1 MKFTKTLA
9 AIAAASLAV
18 SSLAVSAFAA
28 DALVSMTVPENSKP
42 QDAGQV
48 NLWEL
53 PFDDSVEAWAGKVD
67 KAVATITTEAYANGA
82 LGGNTVANNGWASSD
97 QIESSEAGT
106 HQWVW
111 DSIGGLQ
118 TQDADGKSNG
128 YFKVEVWWMNALGE
142 EGNQTPA
149 TLTIDKVDF
158 YDKAGDLLAT
168 YPAAADTD
176 TKPAEPKPIQTK
188 ADISFTDKKT
198 PSYTYTVK
206 GDIDTLKVDVALSA
220 DAAAAQAGW
229 NDWCSAGVAV
239 KNPDGTVKYYQ
250 WGGASVNWSWDVDGD
265 NVGET
270 KDGVGTETWVGTIGA
285 DGGQISIPVVKG
297 AVVDFYCLSWD
308 KYKGVQYTFTINDEE
323 AAVKPVEP
331 VDPVDPVEPVDPP
344 VDPGKTEDPAEPV
357 APADVKIANS
367 GRTVIDSGLVRTNI
381 INEWTG
387 NDADVIADKAAFAG
401 ANKISVKFTVTNFT
415 TPFKAWIAMADSK
428 WECQFQGEGD
438 KRNAN
443 AKCTPVE
450 VTGNGTY
457 VVTIDLDKVIDGVA
471 FISVCTDLKA
481 ADGDAIPTIAIDQ
494 IKINEEITV
503 KPGEP
508 ADPTKP
514 SKPEDPTKPGESDP
528 VKPGESD
535 PVKPGDCSGEPVNP
549 PTGAAVAVIPAVL
562 AAAAVA
568 TTGIVLKKRS
578 K

>member
-1 MKFTKTLA
+1 MKFKKTLA
-9 AIAAASLAV
+9 SVCAAAIAV

-28 DALVSMTVPENSKP
+28 PLADKLKN
-42 QDAGQV
+42 DNWV
-48 NLWEL
+48 N
-53 PFDDSVEAWAGKVD
+53 PRSYSVKSADITSDDLSAVNKVVFNMNVYD
-67 KAVATITTEAYANGA
+67 INYGWNNGA
-82 LGGNTVANNGWASSD
+82 VIVKTDATKDNWIQKTFGGTESDKQESKDVVFEKTGAFEVPVEFTPGPNGAFELMVTGVADNAFAVESIALYSD
-97 QIESSEAGT
+97 AELVGT
-106 HQWVW
+106 Y
-111 DSIGGLQ
+111 G
-118 TQDADGKSNG
+118 ADGYVKAS
-128 YFKVEVWWMNALGE
+128 
-142 EGNQTPA
+142 TP
-149 TLTIDKVDF
+149 
-158 YDKAGDLLAT
+158 
-168 YPAAADTD
+168 
-176 TKPAEPKPIQTK
+176 EQPKPVQTK
-188 ADISFTDKKT
+188 ADISFTDGKT

-220 DAAAAQAGW
+220 DAAADGSGW
-229 NDWCSAGVAV
+229 NDYCSAGVAV

-250 WGGASVNWSWDVDGD
+250 WGGASIAWAWDVNGDG
-265 NVGET
+265 VGDT
-270 KDGVGTETWVGTIGA
+270 KDGVGTETWVGTVGA
-285 DGGQISIPVVKG
+285 DGGQLSIPVVKG

-331 VDPVDPVEPVDPP
+331 VDPVDPVDPP

-503 KPGEP
+503 KPGE
-508 ADPTKP
+508 
-514 SKPEDPTKPGESDP
+514 
-528 VKPGESD
+528 SD

-549 PTGAAVAVIPAVL
+549 PTGAAVAVIPAAL

>member
-9 AIAAASLAV
+9 SVCAAAIAV
-18 SSLAVSAFAA
+18 SSLAVSAFAGSITFSDTA
-28 DALVSMTVPENSKP
+28 WWTQKDLKIEDILEGNKPEDVESITFTSDTTFLIGYNSTKVTDEKTGSTWK
-42 QDAGQV
+42 QDA
-48 NLWEL
+48 
-53 PFDDSVEAWAGKVD
+53 
-67 KAVATITTEAYANGA
+67 T
-82 LGGNTVANNGWASSD
+82 
-97 QIESSEAGT
+97 
-106 HQWVW
+106 
-111 DSIGGLQ
+111 
-118 TQDADGKSNG
+118 
-128 YFKVEVWWMNALGE
+128 
-142 EGNQTPA
+142 
-149 TLTIDKVDF
+149 
-158 YDKAGDLLAT
+158 
-168 YPAAADTD
+168 AADTYTVSD
-176 TKPAEPKPIQTK
+176 AVLAPQEIEGKTVNPAFSVMLSKGDGVDYTINWKVNLKNNDPAKPKPVQTK
-188 ADISFTDKKT
+188 ADISFTDGKT

-206 GDIDTLKVDVALSA
+206 GDIDALKVDVALSA
-220 DAAAAQAGW
+220 DAVAAGSGW
-229 NDWCSAGVAV
+229 NDYCSAGVAV

-250 WGGASVNWSWDVDGD
+250 WGGASIAWAWDVNGDG
-265 NVGET
+265 VGDT
-270 KDGVGTETWVGTIGA
+270 KDGVGTETWVGTVGA
-285 DGGQISIPVVKG
+285 DGGQLSIPVVKG

-308 KYKGVQYTFTINDEE
+308 AYKGVQYTLTINDEE
-323 AAVKPVEP
+323 AAVKPGEP
-331 VDPVDPVEPVDPP
+331 DPVDPVDPP

-503 KPGEP
+503 KPGES
-508 ADPTKP
+508 DPTKP
-514 SKPEDPTKPGESDP
+514 GESDPTKPGESDP

-549 PTGAAVAVIPAVL
+549 PTGAAVAVIPAAL

>member
-28 DALVSMTVPENSKP
+28 DALVSMTVPESSKP

-97 QIESSEAGT
+97 QIQSSEAGT

-118 TQDADGKSNG
+118 TKDADGKSNG

-176 TKPAEPKPIQTK
+176 TKPAEPKPVQTK
-188 ADISFTDKKT
+188 ADISFTDGKT

-206 GDIDTLKVDVALSA
+206 GDIDALKVDVALSA
-220 DAAAAQAGW
+220 DAAAAGSGW
-229 NDWCSAGVAV
+229 NDYCSAGVAV

-250 WGGASVNWSWDVDGD
+250 WGGASIAWAWDVNGDG
-265 NVGET
+265 VGDT
-270 KDGVGTETWVGTIGA
+270 KDGVGTETWVGTVGA
-285 DGGQISIPVVKG
+285 DGGQLSIPVVKG

-308 KYKGVQYTFTINDEE
+308 SYKGVQYTFTINDEE
-323 AAVKPVEP
+323 AAVKPGEP
-331 VDPVDPVEPVDPP
+331 DPVDPVDPP

-357 APADVKIANS
+357 APADVTIANS

-438 KRNAN
+438 ERNAN

-503 KPGEP
+503 KPGE
-508 ADPTKP
+508 T
-514 SKPEDPTKPGESDP
+514 EDPTKPGETEDP
-528 VKPGESD
+528 AEPGESSGD
-535 PVKPGDCSGEPVNP
+535 VNPGECSGEPVNP

>member
-1 MKFTKTLA
+1 MKFKKTLA
-9 AIAAASLAV
+9 SVCAAAIAV
-18 SSLAVSAFAA
+18 SSLAVSAFAGSITFSDTA
-28 DALVSMTVPENSKP
+28 WWTQKDLKIEDILEGNKPEDVESITFTSDTTFLIGYNSTKVTDEKTGSTWK
-42 QDAGQV
+42 QDA
-48 NLWEL
+48 
-53 PFDDSVEAWAGKVD
+53 
-67 KAVATITTEAYANGA
+67 T
-82 LGGNTVANNGWASSD
+82 
-97 QIESSEAGT
+97 
-106 HQWVW
+106 
-111 DSIGGLQ
+111 
-118 TQDADGKSNG
+118 
-128 YFKVEVWWMNALGE
+128 
-142 EGNQTPA
+142 
-149 TLTIDKVDF
+149 
-158 YDKAGDLLAT
+158 
-168 YPAAADTD
+168 AADTYTVSD
-176 TKPAEPKPIQTK
+176 AVLAPQEIEGKTVNPAFSVMLSKGDGVDYTINWKVNLKNNDPAKPKPVQTK
-188 ADISFTDKKT
+188 ADISFTDGKT

-206 GDIDTLKVDVALSA
+206 GDIDALKVDVALSA
-220 DAAAAQAGW
+220 DAAAAGAGW
-229 NDWCSAGVAV
+229 NDYCSAGVAV

-250 WGGASVNWSWDVDGD
+250 WGGASVTWSWDVDGD

-308 KYKGVQYTFTINDEE
+308 SYKGVQYTLTINDEE
-323 AAVKPVEP
+323 AAVKPIDP
-331 VDPVDPVEPVDPP
+331 VDPVDPVDPP

-357 APADVKIANS
+357 APADVTIANS

-438 KRNAN
+438 ERNAN

-508 ADPTKP
+508 ANPTKPGESEDPTKP
-514 SKPEDPTKPGESDP
+514 GESDPTKPGESDP

-549 PTGAAVAVIPAVL
+549 PTGAAVAVIPAAL

>member
-1 MKFTKTLA
+1 MKFKKTLA
-9 AIAAASLAV
+9 SVCAAAIAV

-28 DALVSMTVPENSKP
+28 PLADKLKN
-42 QDAGQV
+42 DNWV
-48 NLWEL
+48 N
-53 PFDDSVEAWAGKVD
+53 PRSYSVKSADITSDDLSAVNKVVFNMNVYD
-67 KAVATITTEAYANGA
+67 INYGWNNGA
-82 LGGNTVANNGWASSD
+82 VIVKTDATKDNWIQKTFGGTESDKQESKDVVFEKTGAFEVPVEFTPGPNGAFELMVTGVADNAFAVESIALYSD
-97 QIESSEAGT
+97 AELVGT
-106 HQWVW
+106 Y
-111 DSIGGLQ
+111 G
-118 TQDADGKSNG
+118 ADGYVKAS
-128 YFKVEVWWMNALGE
+128 
-142 EGNQTPA
+142 TP
-149 TLTIDKVDF
+149 
-158 YDKAGDLLAT
+158 
-168 YPAAADTD
+168 
-176 TKPAEPKPIQTK
+176 EQPKPVQTK
-188 ADISFTDKKT
+188 ADISFTDGKT

-220 DAAAAQAGW
+220 DAAAAGSGW
-229 NDWCSAGVAV
+229 NDYCSAGVAV

-250 WGGASVNWSWDVDGD
+250 WGGASIAWAWDVDGD
-265 NVGET
+265 GVGDT
-270 KDGVGTETWVGTIGA
+270 KDGVGTETWVGTVGA
-285 DGGQISIPVVKG
+285 DGGQLSIPVVKG
-297 AVVDFYCLSWD
+297 AVVDFYCLSWNT
-308 KYKGVQYTFTINDEE
+308 YKGVQYTLTINDEE
-323 AAVKPVEP
+323 AAVKPV
-331 VDPVDPVEPVDPP
+331 DPVDPVDPP

-367 GRTVIDSGLVRTNI
+367 GRTVVDSGLVRTNI

-481 ADGDAIPTIAIDQ
+481 TDGDAIPTIAIDQ
-494 IKINEEITV
+494 IKINEEIT
-503 KPGEP
+503 
-508 ADPTKP
+508 
-514 SKPEDPTKPGESDP
+514 

-549 PTGAAVAVIPAVL
+549 PTGAAVAVIPAAL

>member
-118 TQDADGKSNG
+118 TKDADGKSNG
-128 YFKVEVWWMNALGE
+128 YFRVEVWWMNALGE

-168 YPAAADTD
+168 YPAAADT
-176 TKPAEPKPIQTK
+176 PAEPKPIQTK

-220 DAAAAQAGW
+220 DAAAAGSGW
-229 NDWCSAGVAV
+229 NDYCSAGVAV

-270 KDGVGTETWVGTIGA
+270 KDGVGTETWVGTVGA

-308 KYKGVQYTFTINDEE
+308 TYNGVQYTLTINDEE
-323 AAVKPVEP
+323 AAVEPGEPEEPTKPGE
-331 VDPVDPVEPVDPP
+331 
-344 VDPGKTEDPAEPV
+344 TEDPAEPGESSG
-357 APADVKIANS
+357 DVN
-367 GRTVIDSGLVRTNI
+367 
-381 INEWTG
+381 
-387 NDADVIADKAAFAG
+387 
-401 ANKISVKFTVTNFT
+401 
-415 TPFKAWIAMADSK
+415 
-428 WECQFQGEGD
+428 
-438 KRNAN
+438 
-443 AKCTPVE
+443 
-450 VTGNGTY
+450 
-457 VVTIDLDKVIDGVA
+457 
-471 FISVCTDLKA
+471 
-481 ADGDAIPTIAIDQ
+481 
-494 IKINEEITV
+494 
-503 KPGEP
+503 PGE
-508 ADPTKP
+508 
-514 SKPEDPTKPGESDP
+514 
-528 VKPGESD
+528 
-535 PVKPGDCSGEPVNP
+535 CSGEPVNP

>member
-9 AIAAASLAV
+9 SVCAAAIAV
-18 SSLAVSAFAA
+18 SSLAVSAFAGSITFSDKVWWTQKDLKIEDILEGNKPEDVESITFTGDTA
-28 DALVSMTVPENSKP
+28 FLIGYNSTTVTDETKGSTWKASETPANTFTVTDAVLTAQKIGENTIFPAFSVMLSKG
-42 QDAGQV
+42 DGVDYTINWKV
-48 NLWEL
+48 NL
-53 PFDDSVEAWAGKVD
+53 K
-67 KAVATITTEAYANGA
+67 
-82 LGGNTVANNGWASSD
+82 NND
-97 QIESSEAGT
+97 
-106 HQWVW
+106 
-111 DSIGGLQ
+111 
-118 TQDADGKSNG
+118 
-128 YFKVEVWWMNALGE
+128 
-142 EGNQTPA
+142 
-149 TLTIDKVDF
+149 
-158 YDKAGDLLAT
+158 
-168 YPAAADTD
+168 PAA
-176 TKPAEPKPIQTK
+176 PKPVQTK
-188 ADISFTDKKT
+188 ADISFTDGKT

-206 GDIDTLKVDVALSA
+206 GDIDALKVDVALSA
-220 DAAAAQAGW
+220 DAAAAGSGW

-270 KDGVGTETWVGTIGA
+270 KDGVGTETWVGTVGA

-308 KYKGVQYTFTINDEE
+308 SYKGVQYTFTINDEE
-323 AAVKPVEP
+323 AAVKPGEP
-331 VDPVDPVEPVDPP
+331 DPVDPVEPP

-514 SKPEDPTKPGESDP
+514 GESDPVKPGESDP

-549 PTGAAVAVIPAVL
+549 PTGAAVAVIPAAL

>member
-1 MKFTKTLA
+1 MKFKKTLA
-9 AIAAASLAV
+9 SVCAAAIAV

-28 DALVSMTVPENSKP
+28 PLADKLKN
-42 QDAGQV
+42 DNWV
-48 NLWEL
+48 N
-53 PFDDSVEAWAGKVD
+53 PRSYSVKSADITSDDLSAVNKVVFNMNVYD
-67 KAVATITTEAYANGA
+67 INYGWNNGA
-82 LGGNTVANNGWASSD
+82 VIVKTDATKDNWIQKTFGGTESDKQESKDVVFEKTGAFEVPVEFTPGPNGAFELMVTGVADNAFAVESIALYSD
-97 QIESSEAGT
+97 AELVGT
-106 HQWVW
+106 Y
-111 DSIGGLQ
+111 G
-118 TQDADGKSNG
+118 ADGYVKAS
-128 YFKVEVWWMNALGE
+128 
-142 EGNQTPA
+142 TP
-149 TLTIDKVDF
+149 
-158 YDKAGDLLAT
+158 
-168 YPAAADTD
+168 
-176 TKPAEPKPIQTK
+176 EQPKPVQTK
-188 ADISFTDKKT
+188 ADISFTDGKT

-220 DAAAAQAGW
+220 DAAAAGSGW
-229 NDWCSAGVAV
+229 NDYCSAGVAV

-250 WGGASVNWSWDVDGD
+250 WGGASIAWAWDVNGDG
-265 NVGET
+265 VGDT
-270 KDGVGTETWVGTIGA
+270 KDGVGTETWVGTVGA
-285 DGGQISIPVVKG
+285 DGGQLSIPVVKG
-297 AVVDFYCLSWD
+297 AVVDFYCLSWNT
-308 KYKGVQYTFTINDEE
+308 YKGVQYTLTINDEE
-323 AAVKPVEP
+323 AAVKP

-367 GRTVIDSGLVRTNI
+367 GRTVVDSGLVRTNI

-503 KPGEP
+503 KPGE
-508 ADPTKP
+508 
-514 SKPEDPTKPGESDP
+514 
-528 VKPGESD
+528 SD

-549 PTGAAVAVIPAVL
+549 PTGAAVAVIPAAL

>member
-9 AIAAASLAV
+9 SVCAAAIAV
-18 SSLAVSAFAA
+18 SSLAVSAFAGSITFSDTA
-28 DALVSMTVPENSKP
+28 WWTQKNLKIEDILEGNKPEDVESITFTSDTTFLIGYNSTKVTDEKTGSTWK
-42 QDAGQV
+42 QDA
-48 NLWEL
+48 
-53 PFDDSVEAWAGKVD
+53 
-67 KAVATITTEAYANGA
+67 T
-82 LGGNTVANNGWASSD
+82 
-97 QIESSEAGT
+97 
-106 HQWVW
+106 
-111 DSIGGLQ
+111 
-118 TQDADGKSNG
+118 
-128 YFKVEVWWMNALGE
+128 
-142 EGNQTPA
+142 
-149 TLTIDKVDF
+149 
-158 YDKAGDLLAT
+158 
-168 YPAAADTD
+168 AADTYTVSD
-176 TKPAEPKPIQTK
+176 AVLAPQEIEGKTVNPAFSVMLSKGDGVDYTINWKVNLKNNDPAKPKPVQTK
-188 ADISFTDKKT
+188 ADISFTDGKT

-206 GDIDTLKVDVALSA
+206 GDIDALKVDVALSA
-220 DAAAAQAGW
+220 DAVAAGSGW
-229 NDWCSAGVAV
+229 NDYCSAGVAV

-250 WGGASVNWSWDVDGD
+250 WGGASIAWAWDVNGDG
-265 NVGET
+265 VGDT
-270 KDGVGTETWVGTIGA
+270 KDGVGTETWVGTVGA
-285 DGGQISIPVVKG
+285 DGGQLSIPVVKG

-308 KYKGVQYTFTINDEE
+308 AYKGVQYTLTINDEE
-323 AAVKPVEP
+323 AAVKPGEPDP
-331 VDPVDPVEPVDPP
+331 VDPVDPVDPP

-503 KPGEP
+503 KPGES
-508 ADPTKP
+508 DPTKP
-514 SKPEDPTKPGESDP
+514 GESDPTKPGESDP

>member
-28 DALVSMTVPENSKP
+28 DALVSMTVPENGKP

-67 KAVATITTEAYANGA
+67 KAVATVTTEAYANGA
-82 LGGNTVANNGWASSD
+82 LGGNTVANDGWASSD
-97 QIESSEAGT
+97 QVESSEAGT
-106 HQWVW
+106 HEWVW

-176 TKPAEPKPIQTK
+176 TKPAEP
-188 ADISFTDKKT
+188 
-198 PSYTYTVK
+198 
-206 GDIDTLKVDVALSA
+206 
-220 DAAAAQAGW
+220 
-229 NDWCSAGVAV
+229 
-239 KNPDGTVKYYQ
+239 
-250 WGGASVNWSWDVDGD
+250 
-265 NVGET
+265 
-270 KDGVGTETWVGTIGA
+270 
-285 DGGQISIPVVKG
+285 
-297 AVVDFYCLSWD
+297 
-308 KYKGVQYTFTINDEE
+308 
-323 AAVKPVEP
+323 
-331 VDPVDPVEPVDPP
+331 
-344 VDPGKTEDPAEPV
+344 V
-357 APADVKIANS
+357 APADVTIANS
-367 GRTVIDSGLVRTNI
+367 GRTVVDSGLVRTNI

-428 WECQFQGEGD
+428 WECQFQGEGNEV
-438 KRNAN
+438 NAN

-471 FISVCTDLKA
+471 FIAVCTDLKA
-481 ADGDAIPTIAIDQ
+481 AEDDAIPTIAIDQ

-503 KPGEP
+503 KPGETTE
-508 ADPTKP
+508 PT
-514 SKPEDPTKPGESDP
+514 EPG
-528 VKPGESD
+528 KSD

-549 PTGAAVAVIPAVL
+549 PTGAAVAVIPAAL

>member
-9 AIAAASLAV
+9 SIAAAAIAV

-67 KAVATITTEAYANGA
+67 KAVATITTEAYANGV

-118 TQDADGKSNG
+118 TKDADGKSNG

-206 GDIDTLKVDVALSA
+206 GDIDALKVDVALSA
-220 DAAAAQAGW
+220 DAAAAGSGW
-229 NDWCSAGVAV
+229 NDYCSAGVAV

-250 WGGASVNWSWDVDGD
+250 WGGASIAWAWDVNGDG
-265 NVGET
+265 VGDT
-270 KDGVGTETWVGTIGA
+270 KDGVGTETWVGTVGA
-285 DGGQISIPVVKG
+285 DGGQLSIPVVKG

-308 KYKGVQYTFTINDEE
+308 AYKGVQYTLTINDEE
-323 AAVKPVEP
+323 AAVKPGEP
-331 VDPVDPVEPVDPP
+331 DPVDPVDPP

-438 KRNAN
+438 ERNAN

-503 KPGEP
+503 KPGES
-508 ADPTKP
+508 DPT
-514 SKPEDPTKPGESDP
+514 
-528 VKPGESD
+528 KPGESD

-549 PTGAAVAVIPAVL
+549 PTGAAVAVIPAAL
-562 AAAAVA
+562 AAAAAA

>member
-9 AIAAASLAV
+9 SVCAAAIAV
-18 SSLAVSAFAA
+18 SSLAVSAFAGSITFSDTA
-28 DALVSMTVPENSKP
+28 WWTQKDLKIEDILEGNKPEDVESITFTSDTTFLIGYNSTKVTDEKTGSTWK
-42 QDAGQV
+42 QDA
-48 NLWEL
+48 
-53 PFDDSVEAWAGKVD
+53 
-67 KAVATITTEAYANGA
+67 T
-82 LGGNTVANNGWASSD
+82 
-97 QIESSEAGT
+97 
-106 HQWVW
+106 
-111 DSIGGLQ
+111 
-118 TQDADGKSNG
+118 
-128 YFKVEVWWMNALGE
+128 
-142 EGNQTPA
+142 
-149 TLTIDKVDF
+149 
-158 YDKAGDLLAT
+158 
-168 YPAAADTD
+168 AADTYTVSD
-176 TKPAEPKPIQTK
+176 AVLAPQEIEGKTVNPAFSVMLSKGDGVDYTINWKVNLKNNDPAKPKPVQTK
-188 ADISFTDKKT
+188 ADISFTDGKT

-206 GDIDTLKVDVALSA
+206 GDIDALKVDVALSA
-220 DAAAAQAGW
+220 DAVAAGSGW
-229 NDWCSAGVAV
+229 NDYCSAGVAV

-265 NVGET
+265 TVGET

-308 KYKGVQYTFTINDEE
+308 AYKGVQYTLTINDEE
-323 AAVKPVEP
+323 AAVKPGEPDP
-331 VDPVDPVEPVDPP
+331 VDPVDPVDPP

-503 KPGEP
+503 KPGES
-508 ADPTKP
+508 DPTKP
-514 SKPEDPTKPGESDP
+514 GESDPTKPGESDP

-549 PTGAAVAVIPAVL
+549 PTGAAVAVIPAAL

>member
-9 AIAAASLAV
+9 SVCAAAIAV
-18 SSLAVSAFAA
+18 SSLAVSAFAGSITFSDTA
-28 DALVSMTVPENSKP
+28 WWTQKDLKIEDILEGNKPEDVESITFTSDTTFLIGYNSTKVIDEKTGSTWK
-42 QDAGQV
+42 QDA
-48 NLWEL
+48 
-53 PFDDSVEAWAGKVD
+53 
-67 KAVATITTEAYANGA
+67 T
-82 LGGNTVANNGWASSD
+82 
-97 QIESSEAGT
+97 
-106 HQWVW
+106 
-111 DSIGGLQ
+111 
-118 TQDADGKSNG
+118 
-128 YFKVEVWWMNALGE
+128 
-142 EGNQTPA
+142 
-149 TLTIDKVDF
+149 
-158 YDKAGDLLAT
+158 
-168 YPAAADTD
+168 AADTYTVSD
-176 TKPAEPKPIQTK
+176 AVLAPQEIEGKTVNPAFSVMLSKGDGVDYTINWKVNLKNNDPAKPKPIQTK
-188 ADISFTDKKT
+188 ADISFTDGKT

-206 GDIDTLKVDVALSA
+206 GDIDALKVDVALSA
-220 DAAAAQAGW
+220 DAAAAGSGW
-229 NDWCSAGVAV
+229 NDYCSAGVAV

-265 NVGET
+265 TVGET
-270 KDGVGTETWVGTIGA
+270 KDGVGTETWVGTVGA

-308 KYKGVQYTFTINDEE
+308 TYKGVQYTLTINDEE
-323 AAVKPVEP
+323 AAVKPV
-331 VDPVDPVEPVDPP
+331 DPVDPVDPP

-503 KPGEP
+503 KPGES
-508 ADPTKP
+508 DPTKP
-514 SKPEDPTKPGESDP
+514 GESDPVKPGESDP

-549 PTGAAVAVIPAVL
+549 PTGAAVAVIPAAL

>member
-9 AIAAASLAV
+9 SIAAATIAV

-206 GDIDTLKVDVALSA
+206 GDIDTLNVDVALSA
-220 DAAAAQAGW
+220 DAAAAGSGW

-250 WGGASVNWSWDVDGD
+250 WGGASIAWAWDVNGDG
-265 NVGET
+265 VGDT
-270 KDGVGTETWVGTIGA
+270 KDGVGTETWVGTVGA
-285 DGGQISIPVVKG
+285 DGGQLSIPVVKG

-308 KYKGVQYTFTINDEE
+308 TYNGVQYTLTINDEE
-323 AAVKPVEP
+323 AAVEP
-331 VDPVDPVEPVDPP
+331 GEPEEPTK
-344 VDPGKTEDPAEPV
+344 PGKTEDPAEPV

-514 SKPEDPTKPGESDP
+514 
-528 VKPGESD
+528 GESD

-549 PTGAAVAVIPAVL
+549 PTGAAVAVIPAAL

>member
-118 TQDADGKSNG
+118 TKDADGKSNG

-176 TKPAEPKPIQTK
+176 TKPAEPKPLQTK

-220 DAAAAQAGW
+220 DAAAAGSGW

-270 KDGVGTETWVGTIGA
+270 KDGVGTETWVGTVGA

-308 KYKGVQYTFTINDEE
+308 TYNGVQYTLTINDEE
-323 AAVKPVEP
+323 AAVEPGEPEEPTKPGE
-331 VDPVDPVEPVDPP
+331 
-344 VDPGKTEDPAEPV
+344 TEDPAEPV
-357 APADVKIANS
+357 APADVTIANS
-367 GRTVIDSGLVRTNI
+367 GRTVVDSGLVRTNI

-428 WECQFQGEGD
+428 WECQFQGEGNEV
-438 KRNAN
+438 NAN

-471 FISVCTDLKA
+471 FIAVCTDLKA
-481 ADGDAIPTIAIDQ
+481 AEDDAIPTIAIDQ

-503 KPGEP
+503 KPGETTE
-508 ADPTKP
+508 PT
-514 SKPEDPTKPGESDP
+514 EPG
-528 VKPGESD
+528 KSD

-549 PTGAAVAVIPAVL
+549 PTGAAVAVIPAAL
-562 AAAAVA
+562 AAVAVA

>member
-118 TQDADGKSNG
+118 TKDADGKSNG

-220 DAAAAQAGW
+220 DAAAAGSGW

-250 WGGASVNWSWDVDGD
+250 WGGASIAWAWDVNGDG
-265 NVGET
+265 VGDT
-270 KDGVGTETWVGTIGA
+270 KDGVGTETWVGTVGA

-308 KYKGVQYTFTINDEE
+308 TYNGVQYTLTINDEE
-323 AAVKPVEP
+323 AAVKPGEP
-331 VDPVDPVEPVDPP
+331 DPVDPVDPP

-438 KRNAN
+438 ERNAN

-503 KPGEP
+503 KPGE
-508 ADPTKP
+508 
-514 SKPEDPTKPGESDP
+514 SDP

-549 PTGAAVAVIPAVL
+549 PTGAAVAVIPAAL
-562 AAAAVA
+562 AAAAAA

>member
-28 DALVSMTVPENSKP
+28 DALVSMTVPESSKP

-97 QIESSEAGT
+97 QIQSSEAGT

-118 TQDADGKSNG
+118 TKDADGKSNG

-176 TKPAEPKPIQTK
+176 TKPAEPKPVQTK
-188 ADISFTDKKT
+188 ADISFTDGKT

-206 GDIDTLKVDVALSA
+206 GDIDALKVDVALSA
-220 DAAAAQAGW
+220 DAAAAESGW

-250 WGGASVNWSWDVDGD
+250 WGGASIAWAWDVNGDG
-265 NVGET
+265 VGDT
-270 KDGVGTETWVGTIGA
+270 KDGVGTETWVGTVGA
-285 DGGQISIPVVKG
+285 DGGQLSIPVVKG

-308 KYKGVQYTFTINDEE
+308 SYKGVQYTFTINDEE
-323 AAVKPVEP
+323 AAVKPGEP
-331 VDPVDPVEPVDPP
+331 DPVDPVDPP

-357 APADVKIANS
+357 APADVTIANS

-438 KRNAN
+438 ERNAN

-503 KPGEP
+503 KPGE
-508 ADPTKP
+508 T
-514 SKPEDPTKPGESDP
+514 EDPTKPGETEDP
-528 VKPGESD
+528 AEPGESSGD
-535 PVKPGDCSGEPVNP
+535 VNPGECSGEPVNP

>member
-9 AIAAASLAV
+9 SIAAAAIAV

-28 DALVSMTVPENSKP
+28 DINLGKELNADELALLK
-42 QDAGQV
+42 
-48 NLWEL
+48 
-53 PFDDSVEAWAGKVD
+53 
-67 KAVATITTEAYANGA
+67 
-82 LGGNTVANNGWASSD
+82 
-97 QIESSEAGT
+97 
-106 HQWVW
+106 
-111 DSIGGLQ
+111 
-118 TQDADGKSNG
+118 
-128 YFKVEVWWMNALGE
+128 
-142 EGNQTPA
+142 
-149 TLTIDKVDF
+149 
-158 YDKAGDLLAT
+158 
-168 YPAAADTD
+168 DTD
-176 TKPAEPKPIQTK
+176 TTFVVEYDSPNGWDDIGFGASIDEIGTWASANFKAEVGKGTLTVTVADILKKMGIESLADASYMKVEGYNETTISKVEIKAADAEKPAEPKPIQTK

-270 KDGVGTETWVGTIGA
+270 GDGVGTETWIGTVGA

-308 KYKGVQYTFTINDEE
+308 TYNGVQYTLTINDEE
-323 AAVKPVEP
+323 AAVEPGETEEPTKPGE
-331 VDPVDPVEPVDPP
+331 
-344 VDPGKTEDPAEPV
+344 TEDPAEPV
-357 APADVKIANS
+357 APADVTIA
-367 GRTVIDSGLVRTNI
+367 RTVVDSGLVRTNI

-428 WECQFQGEGD
+428 WECQFQGEGNEV
-438 KRNAN
+438 NAN

-471 FISVCTDLKA
+471 FIAVCTDLKA
-481 ADGDAIPTIAIDQ
+481 AEDDAIPTIAIDQ

-503 KPGEP
+503 KPGETTE
-508 ADPTKP
+508 PT
-514 SKPEDPTKPGESDP
+514 EPG
-528 VKPGESD
+528 KSD

-549 PTGAAVAVIPAVL
+549 PTGAAVAVIPAAL
-562 AAAAVA
+562 AAVAVA

>member
-28 DALVSMTVPENSKP
+28 DALVSMTVPENSNP

-67 KAVATITTEAYANGA
+67 KAVATITTEAYANGV

-118 TQDADGKSNG
+118 TKDADGNSNG

-176 TKPAEPKPIQTK
+176 TK
-188 ADISFTDKKT
+188 
-198 PSYTYTVK
+198 
-206 GDIDTLKVDVALSA
+206 
-220 DAAAAQAGW
+220 
-229 NDWCSAGVAV
+229 
-239 KNPDGTVKYYQ
+239 
-250 WGGASVNWSWDVDGD
+250 
-265 NVGET
+265 
-270 KDGVGTETWVGTIGA
+270 
-285 DGGQISIPVVKG
+285 
-297 AVVDFYCLSWD
+297 
-308 KYKGVQYTFTINDEE
+308 
-323 AAVKPVEP
+323 
-331 VDPVDPVEPVDPP
+331 
-344 VDPGKTEDPAEPV
+344 PAEPV

-438 KRNAN
+438 ERNAN

-503 KPGEP
+503 KPGES
-508 ADPTKP
+508 DPTKP
-514 SKPEDPTKPGESDP
+514 GESDPTKPGESDPVKPGESDP

-549 PTGAAVAVIPAVL
+549 PTGAAVAVIPAAL
-562 AAAAVA
+562 AAAAAA